1 MVDALYVK
9 IEKVF
14 VLGTLALSL
23 TISASTIIAGMLD
36 GPVRISIALALYAVE
51 KEAKINSR
59 NYAKESEASICS
71 CLDLFIMHFKRMKV
85 VIP

>member
-23 TISASTIIAGMLD
+23 TVSASTIIAGMLD
-36 GPVRISIALALYAVE
+36 GPVRISIALAL
-51 KEAKINSR
+51 
-59 NYAKESEASICS
+59 
-71 CLDLFIMHFKRMKV
+71 LL
-85 VIP
+85 